1 MKRFLREILIYS
13 ISFLLIAFL
22 TSQLFSLEKRPYFE
36 TPDKIVDNNSKGFKP
51 NVESYTL
58 TQTFAS
64 TETYKGAT
72 NSTSLSNPQEVKQQ
86 EIRQPDEIIYEVRV
100 GDTMIGIA
108 QKYGVDWREIAKVNK
123 LKDPNYL
130 VVGQKLIIPLRSKG
144 Q

>member
-1 MKRFLREILIYS
+1 MKRFLREVLIYS

-36 TPDKIVDNNSKGFKP
+36 NSEFVRDNKLNIENK
-51 NVESYTL
+51 TL
-58 TQTFAS
+58 TQTLVY
-64 TETYKGAT
+64 TETFKADVNQNNVSKT
-72 NSTSLSNPQEVKQQ
+72 VTVQ
-86 EIRQPDEIIYEVRV
+86 EIKQPDKIIYEVKV

-130 VVGQKLIIPLRSKG
+130 VVGQKLIIPLKSKN

>member
-1 MKRFLREILIYS
+1 MKRFLREVLIYS

-22 TSQLFSLEKRPYFE
+22 TSQLFSLEKRPYFGNSE
-36 TPDKIVDNNSKGFKP
+36 FVINNKSNIESK
-51 NVESYTL
+51 TL
-58 TQTFAS
+58 TQTLVY
-64 TETYKGAT
+64 TETFKADVNQNNVSKT
-72 NSTSLSNPQEVKQQ
+72 VTVQ
-86 EIRQPDEIIYEVRV
+86 EIRQPDQIIYEVKV

-130 VVGQKLIIPLRSKG
+130 VVGQKLIIPLKSKN

>member
-1 MKRFLREILIYS
+1 MKRFLREVLIYS

-36 TPDKIVDNNSKGFKP
+36 NSEFVRDNKLNIENKTSTQTLVYTETFKADVNQNNVSKTVTVQEIKQPDK
-51 NVESYTL
+51 
-58 TQTFAS
+58 
-64 TETYKGAT
+64 
-72 NSTSLSNPQEVKQQ
+72 
-86 EIRQPDEIIYEVRV
+86 IIYEVKV

-130 VVGQKLIIPLRSKG
+130 VVGQKLIIPLKSKN

>member
-1 MKRFLREILIYS
+1 MKRFLREVLIYS

-36 TPDKIVDNNSKGFKP
+36 NSEFVRNNKLNIENK
-51 NVESYTL
+51 TL
-58 TQTFAS
+58 TQTLVY
-64 TETYKGAT
+64 TETFKADVNQNNVSKT
-72 NSTSLSNPQEVKQQ
+72 VTIQ
-86 EIRQPDEIIYEVRV
+86 EIKQPDKIIYEVKV

-130 VVGQKLIIPLRSKG
+130 VVGQKLIIPLKSKN

>member
-1 MKRFLREILIYS
+1 MKRFLREVLIYS

-36 TPDKIVDNNSKGFKP
+36 NSEFVRNNKLNIENK
-51 NVESYTL
+51 TL
-58 TQTFAS
+58 TQTLVYA
-64 TETYKGAT
+64 ETFKADVNQNNVSKT
-72 NSTSLSNPQEVKQQ
+72 VTVQ
-86 EIRQPDEIIYEVRV
+86 EIKQPDKIIYEVKV

-130 VVGQKLIIPLRSKG
+130 VVGQKLIIPLKSKN

>member
-1 MKRFLREILIYS
+1 MKRFLREVLIYS

-36 TPDKIVDNNSKGFKP
+36 NSEFVRNNKLNIENK
-51 NVESYTL
+51 TL
-58 TQTFAS
+58 TQTLVY
-64 TETYKGAT
+64 TETFKADVNQNNVSKT
-72 NSTSLSNPQEVKQQ
+72 VTVQ
-86 EIRQPDEIIYEVRV
+86 EIKQPDKIIYEVKV

-130 VVGQKLIIPLRSKG
+130 VVGQKLIIPLKSKN